1 MDAFKGLESISEIS
15 LTPEFAYVIFDLGAA
30 FLMTLCLIFYIGY
43 LRSTLNIQPP
53 KTTSDFPQF
62 ERAQRV
68 HQNTL
73 ENSLFFAVNIIIGG
87 IRHPILAAAFGLV
100 WILARI
106 FYAVGYIM
114 NPKFRVPGFLLSLI
128 ALLAL
133 FGTAMSTA
141 AGLLSFHN

>member
-1 MDAFKGLESISEIS
+1 MDTFQDIDSIEEIT
-15 LTPEFAYVIFDLGAA
+15 LAPEFAYVIFDLGAA
-30 FLMTLCLIFYIGY
+30 FLMTVGLVFYIGY
-43 LRSTLNIQPP
+43 LRSTLDIQPP
-53 KTTSDFPQF
+53 KTTSEDYPQF

-68 HQNTL
+68 HQNTV
-73 ENSLFFAVNIIIGG
+73 ENSLFFVVNVIIGG

-106 FYAVGYIM
+106 FYAVGYIL
-114 NPKFRVPGFLLSLI
+114 NPKFRVPGFLLSLL

-141 AGLLSFHN
+141 AGLLSFS